1 MRLQNRAP
9 IQDFKNAQNNGIYFG
24 QKIPNNSSL
33 VFDRGDKSTFAKAI
47 QEIKNNK
54 KVSHW
59 IWYVIPSPA
68 DAKASLT
75 AQFFSINQ
83 KKVLEYLG
91 DKILLKRYVRIIEII
106 SDKLRKYKK
115 KEALI
120 EILGAVDYYK
130 LVKSVEIFYPV
141 LSEKAID
148 LDKIKYLYKA
158 LFDL

>member
-1 MRLQNRAP
+1 MRLQRAT

-24 QKIPNNSSL
+24 QMIPNNVSL

-59 IWYVIPSPA
+59 IWYIIPSQA

-75 AQFFSINQ
+75 AQFFSVNK
-83 KKVLEYLG
+83 KKVSEYLS
-91 DKILLKRYVRIIEII
+91 DKILFKRYVKVMDII

-120 EILGAVDYYK
+120 EILGAIDYYK
-130 LVKSVEIFYPV
+130 LVKSLEIFYPV
-141 LSEKAID
+141 LLEKAIN
-148 LDKIKYLYKA
+148 LDKIKYLYNS
-158 LFDL
+158 LFNL

>member
-1 MRLQNRAP
+1 MRLQQKAT
-9 IQDFKNAQNNGIYFG
+9 IQDFIDAQNNGIYFG
-24 QKIPNNSSL
+24 QKIPNNGSL

-75 AQFFSINQ
+75 AQFFSVNR
-83 KKVLEYLG
+83 KKVSEYLG
-91 DKILLKRYVRIIEII
+91 NKILLKRYVRIIEII
-106 SDKLRKYKK
+106 SDKLKKYKK

-130 LVKSVEIFYPV
+130 LLKSLKIFYPV
-141 LSEKAID
+141 LLEKAID
-148 LDKIKYLYKA
+148 LDKIKYLYNV
-158 LFDL
+158 LFNL

>member
-1 MRLQNRAP
+1 MRLQHRAT
-9 IQDFKNAQNNGIYFG
+9 IDDFINAQNHGIYFG
-24 QKIPNNSSL
+24 QKIPNNGSL

-75 AQFFSINQ
+75 AQFFSVNQ
-83 KKVLEYLG
+83 KKALEYLS
-91 DKILLKRYVRIIEII
+91 DNILLKRYVRIIEII

-115 KEALI
+115 KEVI
-120 EILGAVDYYK
+120 FEILGAIDYYK
-130 LVKSVEIFYPV
+130 LVKSLKIFYPV
-141 LSEKAID
+141 LSEKSINI
-148 LDKIKYLYKA
+148 DKIKYLYNA
-158 LFDL
+158 LL

>member
-1 MRLQNRAP
+1 MRLLHKAT
-9 IQDFKNAQNNGIYFG
+9 IDDFKNAQNNGIYFG

-59 IWYVIPSPA
+59 IWYVIPSLA
-68 DAKASLT
+68 DSKASLT
-75 AQFFSINQ
+75 AQFFSVNQ
-83 KKVLEYLG
+83 KKVSEYLG
-91 DKILLKRYVRIIEII
+91 DKILLKIYVKIIEII

-120 EILGAVDYYK
+120 EILGEVDYYK
-130 LVKSVEIFYPV
+130 LLKSLKIFYPV
-141 LSEKAID
+141 LLKKSID

-158 LFDL
+158 LL

>member
-1 MRLQNRAP
+1 MRLQYKAT
-9 IQDFKNAQNNGIYFG
+9 IQDFKNAQDYGIYFG
-24 QKIPNNSSL
+24 QKIPNNGSL

-68 DAKASLT
+68 DTKASLT
-75 AQFFSINQ
+75 AQFFSVNQ
-83 KKVLEYLG
+83 KKVSEYLS
-91 DKILLKRYVRIIEII
+91 DKILLKRYVKIIEII

-120 EILGAVDYYK
+120 EILGVVDYYK
-130 LVKSVEIFYPV
+130 LVKSLKIFYPA
-141 LSEKAID
+141 LLEKSID
-148 LDKIKYLYKA
+148 LGKIKYIYEIL
-158 LFDL
+158 L

>member
-1 MRLQNRAP
+1 MRLQQRAT

-24 QKIPNNSSL
+24 QKIPNNGSL

-75 AQFFSINQ
+75 AQFFSVNQ
-83 KKVLEYLG
+83 KKVSEYLG
-91 DKILLKRYVRIIEII
+91 DKILLKRYVKVMNII

-120 EILGAVDYYK
+120 EIFGAIDYYK
-130 LVKSVEIFYPV
+130 LVKSLKIFYPI
-141 LSEKAID
+141 LLEKAID
-148 LDKIKYLYKA
+148 LDKIKYLYDA
-158 LFDL
+158 LL

>member
-1 MRLQNRAP
+1 MRLQHKAT
-9 IQDFKNAQNNGIYFG
+9 IQDFINAQDHGIYIG
-24 QKIPNNSSL
+24 QKIPNNGSL

-75 AQFFSINQ
+75 AQFFSVNQ
-83 KKVLEYLG
+83 KKAMEYLS
-91 DKILLKRYVRIIEII
+91 DKILFKRYVKIIEII

-120 EILGAVDYYK
+120 EILGGIDYYK
-130 LVKSVEIFYPV
+130 LVKSLKIFYPV
-141 LSEKAID
+141 LLEKSID
-148 LDKIKYLYKA
+148 LDKIKYLYDA
-158 LFDL
+158 LL

>member
-1 MRLQNRAP
+1 MRLQQRAT

-24 QKIPNNSSL
+24 QKIPNNGSL

-59 IWYVIPSPA
+59 IWYIIPSQA

-75 AQFFSINQ
+75 AQFFSITQ
-83 KKVLEYLG
+83 KKVSEYLS
-91 DKILLKRYVRIIEII
+91 DKILFKRYVKVMDII

-130 LVKSVEIFYPV
+130 LVKSLKIFYPV
-141 LSEKAID
+141 LLEKAID
-148 LDKIKYLYKA
+148 LDKIKYLYNA
-158 LFDL
+158 LFNL

>member
-1 MRLQNRAP
+1 MRLQHRAT
-9 IQDFKNAQNNGIYFG
+9 IDDFINAQNHGIYFG
-24 QKIPNNSSL
+24 QKIPNNGSL

-75 AQFFSINQ
+75 AQFFSVNQ
-83 KKVLEYLG
+83 KKVLEYLS

-120 EILGAVDYYK
+120 EILGGIDYYK
-130 LVKSVEIFYPV
+130 LVKSLTIFYPV
-141 LSEKAID
+141 LLEKSID
-148 LDKIKYLYKA
+148 LDKIKYLYNA
-158 LFDL
+158 LLNL

>member
-1 MRLQNRAP
+1 MRLQQRAT
-9 IQDFKNAQNNGIYFG
+9 IQDFKNAQKNGIYIG
-24 QKIPNNSSL
+24 QIIPNNGSL

-59 IWYVIPSPA
+59 IWYIIPSQA

-75 AQFFSINQ
+75 AQFFSVNK
-83 KKVLEYLG
+83 KKVSEYLS
-91 DKILLKRYVRIIEII
+91 DKILFKRYVKVMDII

-120 EILGAVDYYK
+120 EILGAIDYYK
-130 LVKSVEIFYPV
+130 LVKSLEIFYPF
-141 LSEKAID
+141 LLEKAIN
-148 LDKIKYLYKA
+148 LDKIKYLYNS
-158 LFDL
+158 LFNL

>member
-1 MRLQNRAP
+1 MKLHHKAT
-9 IQDFKNAQNNGIYFG
+9 IQDFKNAQNHGIYIG
-24 QKIPNNSSL
+24 LKIPNNGSL

-59 IWYVIPSPA
+59 IWYVIPSTA

-75 AQFFSINQ
+75 AKFFSVTQ
-83 KKVLEYLG
+83 KKVSEYLS
-91 DKILLKRYVRIIEII
+91 DKILLKRYVIIIELI

-120 EILGAVDYYK
+120 EILGAFDYYK
-130 LVKSVEIFYPV
+130 LVKSLKIFYPV
-141 LSEKAID
+141 LLEKAID
-148 LDKIKYLYKA
+148 LNKIKYLYKA
-158 LFDL
+158 LFNL

>member
-1 MRLQNRAP
+1 MRLQHRAT
-9 IQDFKNAQNNGIYFG
+9 IDDFINAQNHGIYFG
-24 QKIPNNSSL
+24 QKIPNNGSL

-75 AQFFSINQ
+75 AQFFSVNK

-91 DKILLKRYVRIIEII
+91 DTILFKRYVRVMELL
-106 SDKLRKYKK
+106 SHKK

-120 EILGAVDYYK
+120 EILGEVDYYK
-130 LVKSVEIFYPV
+130 LVKSLKIFYPV
-141 LSEKAID
+141 LLEKAINI
-148 LDKIKYLYKA
+148 DKIKYLYEI
-158 LFDL
+158 LL

>member
-1 MRLQNRAP
+1 MRLQNRAT

-24 QKIPNNSSL
+24 QKIPNNGNL
-33 VFDRGDKSTFAKAI
+33 DFDRGDKSTFAKAI

-83 KKVLEYLG
+83 KKVSEYLG
-91 DKILLKRYVRIIEII
+91 DKILFKRYVRMIELI

-120 EILGAVDYYK
+120 EILGTVDYYK
-130 LVKSVEIFYPV
+130 LIKSLKIFYPV
-141 LSEKAID
+141 LLEKSIY
-148 LDKIKYLYKA
+148 LDKIKYLYDA
-158 LFDL
+158 LL

>member
-1 MRLQNRAP
+1 MRLQHRAT
-9 IQDFKNAQNNGIYFG
+9 IDDFINAQNQGIYFG
-24 QKIPNNSSL
+24 QKIPNNGSL

-75 AQFFSINQ
+75 AQFFSVNW
-83 KKVLEYLG
+83 KKASEYLS
-91 DKILLKRYVRIIEII
+91 DKILLKRYVKIIELI

-115 KEALI
+115 KEAVI
-120 EILGAVDYYK
+120 EILGAIDYYK
-130 LVKSVEIFYPV
+130 LVKSLKIFYPV
-141 LSEKAID
+141 LSEKAINI
-148 LDKIKYLYKA
+148 DKIKYLYEI
-158 LFDL
+158 LL

>member
-1 MRLQNRAP
+1 MRLQQKAT
-9 IQDFKNAQNNGIYFG
+9 IQDFIDAQNNGIYFG
-24 QKIPNNSSL
+24 QKIPNNGSL

-75 AQFFSINQ
+75 AQFFSVNR
-83 KKVLEYLG
+83 KKVSEYLG
-91 DKILLKRYVRIIEII
+91 DKILLKRYVRIIELI
-106 SDKLRKYKK
+106 SDKLKKYKK
-115 KEALI
+115 KEAII
-120 EILGAVDYYK
+120 EILGEVDYYK
-130 LVKSVEIFYPV
+130 LLKSLKIFYPV
-141 LSEKAID
+141 LLEKAID

-158 LFDL
+158 LFNL

>member
-1 MRLQNRAP
+1 MRLQHRAT
-9 IQDFKNAQNNGIYFG
+9 IDDFKNAQDNGIYFG
-24 QKIPNNSSL
+24 QKIPNNGSL
-33 VFDRGDKSTFAKAI
+33 MFDRGDKSTFAKAI

-68 DAKASLT
+68 DAKSSLT
-75 AQFFSINQ
+75 SQFFSINQ
-83 KKVLEYLG
+83 KKVSEYLS

-120 EILGAVDYYK
+120 EIFGLVDYYK
-130 LVKSVEIFYPV
+130 LVKSLKIFYPV
-141 LSEKAID
+141 LLEKSID
-148 LDKIKYLYKA
+148 LDKIKYLYNS
-158 LFDL
+158 LL

>member
-1 MRLQNRAP
+1 MRLQHKAI
-9 IQDFKNAQNNGIYFG
+9 IQYFKNAQNYGIYFG
-24 QKIPNNSSL
+24 QKIPNNGNL

-75 AQFFSINQ
+75 AQFFSISQ
-83 KKVLEYLG
+83 KKVSEYLS
-91 DKILLKRYVRIIEII
+91 DIILLKRYVRIIEII

-120 EILGAVDYYK
+120 EILGAIDYYK
-130 LVKSVEIFYPV
+130 LVKSLKIFYPV
-141 LSEKAID
+141 LLEKAIE

-158 LFDL
+158 LFNL

>member
-1 MRLQNRAP
+1 MRLQHRAT
-9 IQDFKNAQNNGIYFG
+9 IDDFINAQNHGIYFG
-24 QKIPNNSSL
+24 QKIPNNGSL

-47 QEIKNNK
+47 QEIINNK

-59 IWYVIPSPA
+59 ISYVIPSPA

-75 AQFFSINQ
+75 AQFFSVNQ
-83 KKVLEYLG
+83 KKVSEYLG
-91 DKILLKRYVRIIEII
+91 NKILLKRYVRIIEII

>member
-1 MRLQNRAP
+1 MRLHHRAT

-24 QKIPNNSSL
+24 QMIPNNGSL

-59 IWYVIPSPA
+59 IWYIIPSPA

-75 AQFFSINQ
+75 AQFFSVNQ

-91 DKILLKRYVRIIEII
+91 DKILLKRYVKVMDII

-120 EILGAVDYYK
+120 EIFGAVDYYK
-130 LVKSVEIFYPV
+130 LVKSLKIFYPV
-141 LSEKAID
+141 LLEKSID

-158 LFDL
+158 LL

>member
-1 MRLQNRAP
+1 MRLQHKAT
-9 IQDFKNAQNNGIYFG
+9 IQDFINAQDHGIYIG
-24 QKIPNNSSL
+24 QKIPNNGSL

-68 DAKASLT
+68 DAKSSLT
-75 AQFFSINQ
+75 AQFFSVNQ
-83 KKVLEYLG
+83 KKVLEYLS
-91 DKILLKRYVRIIEII
+91 DKILLKRYVRIMEII

-115 KEALI
+115 KEVI
-120 EILGAVDYYK
+120 FEILGEVDYYK
-130 LVKSVEIFYPV
+130 LVKSLKIFYPV
-141 LSEKAID
+141 LSEKSID

-158 LFDL
+158 LLNL

>member
-1 MRLQNRAP
+1 MRLQQRAT

-24 QKIPNNSSL
+24 QKIPNNGSL

-75 AQFFSINQ
+75 AQFFSISQ
-83 KKVLEYLG
+83 KKVSEYLS
-91 DKILLKRYVRIIEII
+91 DIILLKRYVRVMDII

-130 LVKSVEIFYPV
+130 LVKSLEIFYPV
-141 LSEKAID
+141 LLEKAIN
-148 LDKIKYLYKA
+148 LDKIKYLYNA
-158 LFDL
+158 LFNL

>member
-1 MRLQNRAP
+1 MRLQQRAT
-9 IQDFKNAQNNGIYFG
+9 IQDFIDAQNNGIYFG
-24 QKIPNNSSL
+24 QKIPNNGSL

-75 AQFFSINQ
+75 AQFFSVNR
-83 KKVLEYLG
+83 KKVSEYLG
-91 DKILLKRYVRIIEII
+91 NKILLKRYVRIIELI
-106 SDKLRKYKK
+106 SDKLKKYKK

-130 LVKSVEIFYPV
+130 LLKSLKIFYPV
-141 LSEKAID
+141 LLEKAID
-148 LDKIKYLYKA
+148 LDKIKYLYNV
-158 LFDL
+158 LFNL

>member
-1 MRLQNRAP
+1 MRLQQRAT

-24 QKIPNNSSL
+24 QKIPNNGSL

-59 IWYVIPSPA
+59 IWYVIPSPS

-75 AQFFSINQ
+75 AQFFSISQ
-83 KKVLEYLG
+83 KKVSEYLG
-91 DKILLKRYVRIIEII
+91 DKILLKRYVKVMNII

-120 EILGAVDYYK
+120 EILGEVDYYK
-130 LVKSVEIFYPV
+130 LVKSLTIFYPG
-141 LSEKAID
+141 LLEKSID
-148 LDKIKYLYKA
+148 LDKVKYIYNA
-158 LFDL
+158 LL

>member
-1 MRLQNRAP
+1 MRLQHRAT
-9 IQDFKNAQNNGIYFG
+9 IDDFINAQNQGIYFG
-24 QKIPNNSSL
+24 QKIPNNGSL

-75 AQFFSINQ
+75 AQFFSVNR
-83 KKVLEYLG
+83 KKVSEYLG
-91 DKILLKRYVRIIEII
+91 DKILFKRYVRVMELL
-106 SDKLRKYKK
+106 SHKK

-120 EILGAVDYYK
+120 EIFGEVDYYK
-130 LVKSVEIFYPV
+130 LVKSLKIFYPV
-141 LSEKAID
+141 LLEKSIE
-148 LDKIKYLYKA
+148 LDKIKYLYNS
-158 LFDL
+158 LL